1 MLRLLPF
8 SNFLRSCTYREEG
21 ILVASKQMVLI
32 PDGIETVL
40 KGFTYSS
47 AWSFLL
53 FGITKWSSQV
63 EVVKS
68 QGVTEFYV
76 CNCMCSEWWCCSQP
90 LVLWKLTNG
99 SEILVIGIFDQIS
112 LR

>member
-47 AWSFLL
+47 ALL
-53 FGITKWSSQV
+53 VNIWNNKMELSSRGGK
-63 EVVKS
+63 KS
-68 QGVTEFYV
+68 G
-76 CNCMCSEWWCCSQP
+76 
-90 LVLWKLTNG
+90 G
-99 SEILVIGIFDQIS
+99 D
-112 LR
+112 